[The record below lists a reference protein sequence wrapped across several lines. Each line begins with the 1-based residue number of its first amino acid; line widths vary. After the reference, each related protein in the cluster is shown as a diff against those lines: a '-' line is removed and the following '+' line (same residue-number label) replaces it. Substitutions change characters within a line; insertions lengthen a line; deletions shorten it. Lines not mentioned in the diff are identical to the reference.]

1 MVNPERALA
10 LTEAVK
16 LHAASFN
23 DVQPGEGRP
32 AVIATANVFYTFLTG
47 PAAVAVHYGP
57 IVKQESRTPTGRS
70 GGAHV
75 QIHDDEEFDIDL
87 TDVMDAKGA
96 AVPDRPGDTTDDPT
110 FSSSDESVFTYR
122 TNADNPREVTV
133 VAGTPGNAVGTI
145 QLGAAK
151 VTHAVDVVP
160 GDVATFNITE
170 GEARKQN
177 A

>member
-10 LTEAVK
+10 LTEAVR
-16 LHAASFN
+16 LHAESFG
-23 DVQPGEGRP
+23 DVQPEASRN
-32 AVIATANVFYTFLTG
+32 AVIETAKTFYTFLAG
-47 PAAVAVHYGP
+47 PTSLSVHYGP
-57 IVKQESRTPTGRS
+57 IVKQESRTPTGQT

-87 TDVMDAKGA
+87 TDVKDAKGA
-96 AVPDRPGDTTDDPT
+96 SIVDRAGDTTDDPSFT
-110 FSSSDESVFTYR
+110 SSDEGVFTYR
-122 TNADNPREVTV
+122 VFNENPRKVTV
-133 VAGTPGNAVGTI
+133 VAGLPGSAVGTI
-145 QLGAAK
+145 QLGAIT

-170 GEARKQN
+170 GEVRKQ

>member
-10 LTEAVK
+10 LTEAVN
-16 LHAASFN
+16 LHAESFG
-23 DVQPGEGRP
+23 DKQFDEGRR
-32 AVIATANVFYTFLTG
+32 AVVETASVFYTFLTG
-47 PAAVAVHYGP
+47 AASLSVHYGP
-57 IVKQESRTPTGRS
+57 IVKQGSRTPTGQT

-75 QIHDDEEFDIDL
+75 QIHDDEEFDLDL

-96 AVPDRPGDTTDDPT
+96 PIADRPGDTTDDPV
-110 FSSSDESVFTYR
+110 FSSSDENVFTYR
-122 TNADNPREVTV
+122 TSDDPRRVTV
-133 VAGTPGNAVGTI
+133 VAGMPGNAVGTVT
-145 QLGAAK
+145 LGTVK

-170 GEARKQN
+170 GEVRKQ

>member
-10 LTEAVK
+10 LAEAVK
-16 LHAASFN
+16 LHAESFG
-23 DVQPGEGRP
+23 DTQPSDGRR
-32 AVIATANVFYTFLTG
+32 AVVDTANVFYTFLTG

-57 IVKQESRTPTGRS
+57 IVKQGSRTPTGQT

-96 AVPDRPGDTTDDPT
+96 PVPDRPGDTTDDPV
-110 FSSSDESVFTYR
+110 FSSSDENVFTYR
-122 TNADNPREVTV
+122 TTEDPRQVTV
-133 VAGTPGNAVGTI
+133 VAGMPGNAVDTI
-145 QLGAAK
+145 TLGSVK

-160 GDVATFNITE
+160 GDVATFNISE
-170 GEARKQN
+170 GAVRKQQ